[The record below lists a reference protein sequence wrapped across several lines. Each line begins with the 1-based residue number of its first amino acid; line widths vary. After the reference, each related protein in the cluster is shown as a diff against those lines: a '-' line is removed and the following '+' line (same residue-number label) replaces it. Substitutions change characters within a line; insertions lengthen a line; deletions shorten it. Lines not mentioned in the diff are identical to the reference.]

1 MLNYKTRIK
10 KMKKNKN
17 NSNLKPSKKKSH
29 PFWQFFWLTFLVV
42 SLWYAWYSFYAPSN
56 DITWADDI
64 EYAQKLA
71 NSSDKNIMVFFTA
84 EWCSPCRIMKR
95 EVFADNEVMKAINSK
110 VVSVEINIDDPNTE
124 KLVKQYNIG
133 ATPTT
138 IFIDPQ
144 GKVIDYAVG
153 KVDKSKFLEMLENQK
168 GFSD

>member
-1 MLNYKTRIK
+1 
-10 KMKKNKN
+10 MKKN
-17 NSNLKPSKKKSH
+17 NSNLKRAKKKSH

-56 DITWADDI
+56 DITWTNDI
-64 EYAQKLA
+64 ESAQKLA
-71 NSSDKNIMVFFTA
+71 NNSNKNIMVFFTA

-95 EVFADNEVMKAINSK
+95 QVFADNEVMKAIDAK
-110 VVSVEINIDDPNTE
+110 VVPVEINIDNQNAE
-124 KLVKQYNIG
+124 ALVKQYNIG

-153 KVDKSKFLEMLENQK
+153 KVEKSKFLEMLENQK
-168 GFSD
+168 ELSEK

>member
-1 MLNYKTRIK
+1 MKT
-10 KMKKNKN
+10 NKN

-56 DITWADDI
+56 DIVWENNI
-64 EYAQKLA
+64 ESAQNLA
-71 NSSDKNIMVFFTA
+71 SNADKNIMVFFTA
-84 EWCSPCRIMKR
+84 DWCSPCRIMKR
-95 EVFADNEVMKAINSK
+95 QVFADNDIMKTMDAK
-110 VVSVEINIDDPNTE
+110 VVPVEINIDDQNAE
-124 KLVKQYNIG
+124 ALVKQYNIG

-153 KVDKSKFLEMLENQK
+153 KVEKSKFLEMLENQK
-168 GFSD
+168 EFSEK